1 MNLRSSALIA
11 STLLAGCV
19 FTDDANQTGGDFLQA
34 HGAAVRSADS
44 GVFDLPVT
52 SVEAVPLEGVPGA
65 NGTEPVVLGSLG
77 GDSIRLVLGFNL
89 KDKELRD
96 SRFRTQNDSLTR
108 VRFTA
113 YGSTS
118 AMTVRGR
125 FFFLKSAKD
134 TSGLAALFAGVE
146 FDALKA
152 DTVAIS
158 GLVDTQYVLP
168 ALQDD
173 SLLFLDLPGAI
184 AATVRQEMLDT
195 TKTTSATWLVALF
208 DTKAGTDSRAQFASN
223 VAMVGPDTSIAGAH
237 DTTGVL
243 SLGVYQGNAA
253 YRSTGLRSAQAAGG
267 LGLWPS
273 GGNGLRVRF
282 DADQLRAKMRNEFG
296 VEADTSGGYD
306 HTFSVLQARVG
317 IDFSSVTTDNG
328 SYPHGLV
335 ISSTV
340 VTDSSPVKENPITT
354 NDATMGLDGIP
365 AAIKAANSWTDAGG
379 VDVKVDPVPGGYFVE
394 ILVEKIAISLPTR
407 YSLARGSYSGAT
419 LTKFFMPFNEKIE
432 FRVSSNLRVRIWSAR
447 GAANTV
453 YAKWWAIEGV
463 PSSDYQGRDDD
474 SLRTEALVWKGR
486 TFVEQEAR
494 TPLTQLLNRKQ
505 TVEWTLAPRASSDL
519 TSRLVAVPTDAAK
532 VFKSMEVLVRP
543 TVGRSN

>member
-44 GVFDLPVT
+44 GVFDLPVV

-65 NGTEPVVLGSLG
+65 NGTEPVLLGSLG
-77 GDSIRLVLGFNL
+77 GDSIRLALGFNL
-89 KDKELRD
+89 KDTNLRD
-96 SRFRTQNDSLTR
+96 SRLRSQDDSLTR
-108 VRFTA
+108 IRFKA

-118 AMTVRGR
+118 SMTVRGR

-134 TSGLAALFAGVE
+134 TAGLAALFAGVE
-146 FDALKA
+146 FDALKP
-152 DTVAIS
+152 DGVNVS

-168 ALQDD
+168 ARQDD

-184 AATVRQEMLDT
+184 AATVRQEMRDT
-195 TKTTSATWLVALF
+195 TKTHTWLVALF
-208 DTKAGTDSRAQFASN
+208 DTKAGIDSRAQFESN
-223 VAMVGPDTSIAGAH
+223 VAMVGPDTSVAGAH

-243 SLGVYQGNAA
+243 ALGVYEGNAA
-253 YRSTGLRSAQAAGG
+253 YRSTGLRSATAAGG

-282 DADQLRAKMRNEFG
+282 DADQLRANMRNEFG
-296 VEADTSGGYD
+296 IEADTADGYD
-306 HTFSVLQARVG
+306 HTFNVLQARVG

-328 SYPHGLV
+328 GYPHGLV

-340 VTDSSPVKENPITT
+340 VTDSSPVKENKITASIE
-354 NDATMGLDGIP
+354 DLGLDGIP
-365 AAIKAANSWTDAGG
+365 SAIKAANSWTDAGG
-379 VDVKVDPVPGGYFVE
+379 VVVNADPVPGGYFVQ
-394 ILVEKIAISLPTR
+394 ILVEKTAISIPTR

-447 GAANTV
+447 GAENTV

-463 PSSDYQGRDDD
+463 PSSDYQGRDED
-474 SLRTEALVWKGR
+474 SLRTEALVWNGR
-486 TFVEQEAR
+486 TFVEQEVR
-494 TPLTQLLNRKQ
+494 TPLAQLLNRKQ
-505 TVEWTLAPRASSDL
+505 TVEWTLAARASSDL

>member
-1 MNLRSSALIA
+1 MIA

-65 NGTEPVVLGSLG
+65 NGTEQVVLGSLG

-118 AMTVRGR
+118 PMTVRGR

-134 TSGLAALFAGVE
+134 TAGLAALFAGVE
-146 FDALKA
+146 FDALKT
-152 DTVAIS
+152 DGVNVS

-208 DTKAGTDSRAQFASN
+208 DTKAGTDSRAQFESK
-223 VAMVGPDTSIAGAH
+223 VAMVGPDTSVAGAH

-243 SLGVYQGNAA
+243 SLGVYEGNAA
-253 YRSTGLRSAQAAGG
+253 YRSTGLRSAKAAGG

-273 GGNGLRVRF
+273 GGSGLRVRF

-296 VEADTSGGYD
+296 VEADTIGGYD
-306 HTFSVLQARVG
+306 HTFNVLQARVG
-317 IDFSSVTTDNG
+317 IDFSSVTTDIG

-340 VTDSSPVKENPITT
+340 VTDSSKVEEQNISVSTT
-354 NDATMGLDGIP
+354 EVSIDSIPSATKDAS
-365 AAIKAANSWTDAGG
+365 SWKRREKIDAKF
-379 VDVKVDPVPGGYFVE
+379 DSVPGGFFVQVFVE
-394 ILVEKIAISLPTR
+394 KMVISLPTR

-419 LTKFFMPFNEKIE
+419 LTRFFMPFNEKIE
-432 FRVSSNLRVRIWSAR
+432 FRVSSTKRVRIWSSR
-447 GAANTV
+447 GAINKV
-453 YAKWWAIEGV
+453 YAKTWDIEGV
-463 PSSDYQGRDDD
+463 PSSDYQGRDED
-474 SLRTEALVWKGR
+474 SLRTEALVWNGR

-505 TVEWTLAPRASSDL
+505 TVEWNLAPRASSDL